1 MSRELN
7 SRRKVRR
14 CLRHAEGYLELASLF
29 DDSFSLEQPQRTV
42 LADQCISTLDQ
53 IHKPGRYAA
62 QVIYL
67 RGQAHRLAERYRMAI
82 NDLKVAW
89 RLVPGNVHTSL
100 ALGWCYKRLGQ
111 IEEAVQ
117 ALQDA
122 LNEDDDVGI
131 LHYNLA
137 CYLTLAHRFPDAIT
151 HLARAIEIEEGFWL
165 RAADES
171 DFDAIRQY
179 PGFRQLASL
188 VV

>member
-14 CLRHAEGYLELASLF
+14 YLRLAEGYLELASLF
-29 DDSFSLEQPQRTV
+29 DDSFSLEQQQRTV
-42 LADQCISTLDQ
+42 LADQCLGILDQ

-67 RGQAHRLAERYRMAI
+67 RGQAHRLAQRYRMAI

-100 ALGWCYKRLGQ
+100 ALGWCFKRLGQ
-111 IEEAVQ
+111 FDDAIQ
-117 ALQDA
+117 ALKDA
-122 LNEDDDVGI
+122 LNEDDDIGI
-131 LHYNLA
+131 LHFNLA
-137 CYLTLAHRFPDAIT
+137 CYLTLARQFPDAIT
-151 HLARAIEIEEGFWL
+151 HLARAIEIDEKFWS

-179 PGFRQLASL
+179 PGFRQLASM

>member
-7 SRRKVRR
+7 SRQKARR
-14 CLRHAEGYLELASLF
+14 SLRQAEGYLELATLF
-29 DDSFSLEQPQRTV
+29 DDSLALEQDRKTV
-42 LADQCISTLDQ
+42 LADLCIATLDQ

-67 RGQAHRLAERYRMAI
+67 RGQAHRLAERHRLAI
-82 NDLKVAW
+82 NDLKAAW

-100 ALGWCYKRLGQ
+100 ALGWCFKRLGQ
-111 IEEAVQ
+111 INQAVQ

-122 LNEDDDVGI
+122 VNEDDDSGI

-151 HLARAIEIEEGFWL
+151 HLARSIEIDERFWF

-179 PGFRQLASL
+179 PGFRQLATI
-188 VV
+188 VA

>member
-1 MSRELN
+1 MSRELH
-7 SRRKVRR
+7 SRQKVRR
-14 CLRHAEGYLELASLF
+14 NLRQAEGYLELASLF
-29 DDSFSLEQPQRTV
+29 DNSFSLEQLQKTV
-42 LADQCISTLDQ
+42 LADQCIRTLNQ

-67 RGQAHRLAERYRMAI
+67 RGQAHRLAERHRLAI

-100 ALGWCYKRLGQ
+100 ALGWCFKRLGQ
-111 IEEAVQ
+111 FDQAVQ

-122 LNEDDDVGI
+122 VDEDDEIGI

-137 CYLTLAHRFPDAIT
+137 CYLTLAHRFADAIT
-151 HLARAIEIEEGFWL
+151 HLARSIEIDEQFWY
-165 RAADES
+165 RAAGEP

-179 PGFRQLASL
+179 PGFRQLASM